1 MKEAASRWKGAKC
14 AGPSREGHVPSG
26 HACWTWGGGPGHRPC
41 LTATLL
47 SGANTGR
54 VWSDAEAPTSLPCR
68 EKRQGL
74 APLLNHAGRA
84 EKDNVSQGLQEGVT
98 QISIKNRG
106 SWLKQG
112 RQLFEPRKA
121 GQVVATP
128 LMKPVCRGSAQ
139 TPRPNHS
146 SELCSHPDRKLTS
159 TTQKSLSL
167 ELRAQ
172 VTPLCIL

>member
-1 MKEAASRWKGAKC
+1 MKEAASRWKGTEC

-26 HACWTWGGGPGHRPC
+26 HACWTLGGGPGRRPC

-47 SGANTGR
+47 SGANTGH
-54 VWSDAEAPTSLPCR
+54 VWSDAEALTSLPCR
-68 EKRQGL
+68 DKRQGL
-74 APLLNHAGRA
+74 APLLNHPGRA
-84 EKDNVSQGLQEGVT
+84 EDGVSRGLQEGVT
-98 QISIKNRG
+98 QVSIENRD
-106 SWLKQG
+106 SRLKQG
-112 RQLFEPRKA
+112 RQLFETQKA

-128 LMKPVCRGSAQ
+128 LMKPVCHGSAQ
-139 TPRPNHS
+139 TPRPNRS

-172 VTPLCIL
+172 VTPLRIL